1 MVRCGAGAEGLQKN
15 RGEDSSD
22 MQAIYQQF
30 IVTVDM
36 WLLGLSSSTHV
47 RAEDHRSGRVGRG
60 SLRRL
65 CHRPWVA

>member
-47 RAEDHRSGRVGRG
+47 RAEDHRSGGVGRG
-60 SLRRL
+60 SLCRL
-65 CHRPWVA
+65 CPHP